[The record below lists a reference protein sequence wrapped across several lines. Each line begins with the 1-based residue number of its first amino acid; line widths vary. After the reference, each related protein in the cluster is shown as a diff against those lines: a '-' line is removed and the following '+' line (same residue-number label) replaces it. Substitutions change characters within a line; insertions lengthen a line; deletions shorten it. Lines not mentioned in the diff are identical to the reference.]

1 MAPTTQVNDIFNQ
14 DLLMISPSKVTETV
28 SKLEEILEKS
38 LGYPWYDG
46 DREMITFDEALA
58 VDTQMR
64 SILERIW
71 QYSSDYCFARNL
83 EELKTK
89 FEKFKDEAMY
99 EYDILRTCEC
109 GIFYVCKVNG
119 KKSYSCSCDIKET
132 DDIRSGIYTQVNMFK
147 KTKCYYLDK
156 FFHPYNYEILD
167 YFMLHL
173 DLLSTC
179 RIKIENE
186 RGCKKENKYI
196 NEDMD
201 GDGDVWTFIAIVYLD
216 IMILTCSTHGIASS
230 TLYSQKAYVNLVA
243 SVNQVNH
250 S

>member
-1 MAPTTQVNDIFNQ
+1 MRQIG
-14 DLLMISPSKVTETV
+14 PSGAF
-28 SKLEEILEKS
+28 S
-38 LGYPWYDG
+38 L
-46 DREMITFDEALA
+46 
-58 VDTQMR
+58 
-64 SILERIW
+64 
-71 QYSSDYCFARNL
+71 
-83 EELKTK
+83 
-89 FEKFKDEAMY
+89 
-99 EYDILRTCEC
+99 LRTCEC

-216 IMILTCSTHGIASS
+216 IISEWGIRGNNKTTSDVCEDS
-230 TLYSQKAYVNLVA
+230 YNIKQLF
-243 SVNQVNH
+243 H
-250 S
+250 